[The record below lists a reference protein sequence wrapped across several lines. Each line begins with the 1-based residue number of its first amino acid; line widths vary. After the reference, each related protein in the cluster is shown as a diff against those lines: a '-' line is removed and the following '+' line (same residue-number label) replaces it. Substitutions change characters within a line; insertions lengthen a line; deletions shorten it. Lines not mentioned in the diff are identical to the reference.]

1 VKLYIALTASG
12 NTYGAFMDAQSLE
25 LHTYLRRLAE
35 RGNVIFA
42 MEETFVTSNIVKA
55 VKGLSQWV

>member
-1 VKLYIALTASG
+1 
-12 NTYGAFMDAQSLE
+12 MDAQSLE